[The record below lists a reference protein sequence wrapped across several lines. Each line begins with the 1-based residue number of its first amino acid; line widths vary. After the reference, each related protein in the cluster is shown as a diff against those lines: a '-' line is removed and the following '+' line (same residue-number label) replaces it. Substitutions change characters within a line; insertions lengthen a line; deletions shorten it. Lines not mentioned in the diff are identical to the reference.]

1 MRVEE
6 NLSFHSIMATG
17 FSLPTLGSQP
27 QMPSFPNSVLT
38 LPNSEALKSMEGTG
52 EW

>member
-1 MRVEE
+1 MRVEG

-17 FSLPTLGSQP
+17 FSLPMLGP
-27 QMPSFPNSVLT
+27 HFKMPPFPNSVLT

-52 EW
+52 AW